1 MERRWLIIGL
11 GMLCSL
17 SVWAQDQV
25 DSLSNWQKGGD
36 VSLTFSQVSLNNW
49 SAGGRNSMAGT
60 FLFNSFANYRINKSA
75 WDNTLTIGYGLTKQ
89 GNDNLIK
96 TEDRILLTSK
106 YGYNAGKSWFY
117 TGLFDFRTQMTTG
130 YDDPPQNTQVM
141 SELMAPGYVLLSLG
155 MDYKPNDNFTLY
167 MSPLTLKTTIVLDD
181 ALAAA
186 GAYGVDPGENYKSE
200 YGASLKS
207 VYKKDGIIK
216 NVDLLTRLDLFSNL
230 TEKPQHIDVEWE
242 GRLNFKINDYFTAV
256 FALNLLYDHDIKT
269 SEEVDGEM
277 VERGPKLQS
286 KQLLG
291 FGLNYKF

>member
-1 MERRWLIIGL
+1 MNRKLIFIGL
-11 GMLCSL
+11 AIVFSTN
-17 SVWAQDQV
+17 VWAEEEP

-130 YDDPPQNTQVM
+130 YDDPPANTQVM
-141 SELMAPGYVLLSLG
+141 SELMAPGYLSFSLG

-181 ALAAA
+181 VLSAA
-186 GAYGVDPGENYKSE
+186 GAYGVEPGDNYRSE

-207 VYKKDGIIK
+207 VYKKDDIIK
-216 NVDLLTRLDLFSNL
+216 NVSFLTRLDLFSNL
-230 TEKPQHIDVEWE
+230 AEEPQHIDVEWE
-242 GRLNFKINDYFTAV
+242 GRLNFKFNDYFTAV
-256 FALNLLYDHDIKT
+256 FALNLLYDHDIKST
-269 SEEVDGEM
+269 EEVNGEM

>member
-1 MERRWLIIGL
+1 MGI
-11 GMLCSL
+11 LCSI
-17 SVWAQDQV
+17 SVWAEEKA

-75 WDNTLTIGYGLTKQ
+75 WDNTLTLGYGLTKQ
-89 GNDNLIK
+89 GSDNLIK

-130 YDDPPQNTQVM
+130 YDDPPENTQM
-141 SELMAPGYVLLSLG
+141 ISELLAPGYVQLSLG

-167 MSPLTLKTTIVLDD
+167 LSPLTLKTTIVLDD
-181 ALAAA
+181 ALSAA
-186 GAYGVDPGENYKSE
+186 GAYGVDPGENYRSE

-207 VYKKDGIIK
+207 VYKKDDIIK
-216 NVDLLTRLDLFSNL
+216 NVNFFTRLDLFSNL
-230 TEKPQHIDVEWE
+230 TEEPQHIDVEWE
-242 GRLNFKINDYFTAV
+242 GRLNFKFNDYFTAV
-256 FALNLLYDHDIKT
+256 IALNLLYDHDIKST
-269 SEEVDGEM
+269 EVVDGEM